1 MPMLEH
7 AAAAAAGAQVAAAE
21 ETNDD
26 EDCIIVKVST
36 SAVVI
41 RNVLKLLWEGRFGVD
56 YIFRVSGQV
65 VIPSQQ
71 QGEVIYLVKEL
82 P

>member
-26 EDCIIVKVST
+26 EDCLIVKVST
-36 SAVVI
+36 GAVVI
-41 RNVLKLLWEGRFGVD
+41 RNVLKSWWEGRFVVD
-56 YIFRVSGQV
+56 YICRVNGQV